1 MSNGLKYYLLTKSVG
16 LLLNVVAVFLPRQA
30 ATMGYKLHSEPRKGK
45 LYYNNLPP
53 ILMQAKHETLFVDGV
68 NCQKYIWM
76 GNSEIILLIHGWE
89 SNSSRWQLLLPYL
102 VATGKSVVA
111 LDAPAHGLSGGISF
125 SVPKYANFI
134 NAACQ
139 NIQPSYI
146 VGHSIGGAACVFYQ
160 YKFQNPYIKKI
171 VLLAAPSDLQVLID
185 NFCKLLSLNQKLK
198 KYLTT
203 EFEQQ
208 LNHSVN
214 DFSIAKFAGSINI
227 PALVVHDRFDKVV
240 SFDESQKII
249 NFWREK
255 QFIET
260 KNLGHS
266 LNDNFINSTISSY
279 ILK

>member
-1 MSNGLKYYLLTKSVG
+1 MSNDLKYYLLTKSVG

-45 LYYNNLPP
+45 LLRNALPE
-53 ILMQAKHETLFVDGV
+53 ILNQAKHEILSVDGID
-68 NCQKYIWM
+68 CQKYIWQ

-102 VATGKSVVA
+102 IATGKSVVA
-111 LDAPAHGLSGGISF
+111 LDAPAHGLSGGRSF

-139 NIQPSYI
+139 NIQPNYLI
-146 VGHSIGGAACVFYQ
+146 GHSIGGAACVFYQ
-160 YKFQNPYIKKI
+160 HKFQNPHIKKM

-208 LNHSVN
+208 LNHAVH
-214 DFSIAKFAGSINI
+214 DFSSAKFVTSIKI
-227 PALVVHDRFDKVV
+227 PALIVHDRFDQVV
-240 SFDESQKII
+240 AFDESQKII
-249 NFWREK
+249 NSWSAR

-266 LNDNFINSTISSY
+266 LNDDHLNSIISNY
-279 ILK
+279 ILE